1 MPNKFKTLLP
11 PNAIPQERALEQA
24 TIEEVLSIPDLI
36 RIVKNPAL
44 CPVELLPWL
53 AWEYSVDTWNTDWTE
68 EEKRAAIARAAY
80 IHRHRGTRAA
90 IEMSLSSSP
99 FASDVVEW
107 FEKTPR
113 GEPYTFSLDVTQD
126 DRPITLTDVQDLKSA
141 VMKGKNLRSWFDVTF
156 KGSLHGKAILAG
168 YMIASESI
176 QILQPFEFIGVHI
189 NGWMTSKFAPTTSFK
204 GATYTLSVQ
213 GNFGLITWRAEGPA
227 TVASDGTVTITGP
240 GKVSIIATDA
250 KGRELVHT
258 INPRFYLIPTPER
271 MYQADMPAFLA
282 ANNGRWPHEKEL
294 SLKSNEFA
302 PRGNGAL
309 WNEWG
314 NMVVYGWLQDN
325 TDRHLYVTDTPG
337 RPNPEGTRWA
347 IILQYGR
354 GKNLGLTNPDRY
366 CTAAV
371 IELESE

>member
-1 MPNKFKTLLP
+1 MKNKSLLP
-11 PNAIPQERALEQA
+11 PNALPLARRIEAAHTVRIENLPVPLRALQRPE
-24 TIEEVLSIPDLI
+24 TS
-36 RIVKNPAL
+36 AL
-44 CPVELLPWL
+44 PFIPWL
-53 AWEYSVDTWNTDWTE
+53 AWDRGVSWWQDSWSEAR
-68 EEKRAAIARAAY
+68 KRQEIIQAPQVN
-80 IHRHRGTRAA
+80 RHRGTPAA
-90 IEMSLSSSP
+90 VKLSLSGSP
-99 FASDVVEW
+99 FGTEIVEW
-107 FEKTPR
+107 FEQEPK
-113 GEPYTFSLDVTQD
+113 GKPYTFTLNVAQD
-126 DRPITLTDVQDLKSA
+126 GRPISQTDIQDLKNFVLRA
-141 VMKGKNLRSWFDVTF
+141 KNLRSWFDVTF
-156 KGSLHGKAILAG
+156 KGSLGGKAILAG

-189 NGWMTSKFAPTTSFK
+189 NGWMTSKFTPMTSFK
-204 GATYTLSVQ
+204 GATYTLSAQ
-213 GNFGLITWRAEGPA
+213 GNFGLITWRADGPA

-240 GKVSIIATDA
+240 GKVSIIAIDA

-258 INPRFYLIPTPER
+258 INPRLYLIPTPER

-282 ANNGRWPHEKEL
+282 SNNGRWPHEKEL
-294 SLKSNEFA
+294 SLKSNEYA

-314 NMVVYGWLQDN
+314 DMVVYGWLQDG

-337 RPNPEGTRWA
+337 RPNPEGARRA
-347 IILQYGR
+347 IILKYGT